1 MKHVG
6 HASSHNCSR
15 RDLPKPLFPSSQIG
29 KLNQSHLP
37 PPFSPSASPSR
48 PSKARMATSLS
59 TDTAIFHP
67 IPSHA
72 VPRSLSP
79 CPRPPS
85 RSERLLRET
94 LERDSST
101 RLYLQQP
108 PSSSFPPLMPRA
120 FSPEYDC
127 ALESDDDDVNIAND
141 PWLENPVR
149 HRRSSSRPKSPS
161 IIRPIPKLHRIQ
173 TSPPASPRPSH
184 SRSRSHSHQPGGS
197 RAVAIPRSRTPA
209 PANSAQNYFTPPSSS
224 YSFFSSFKPSS
235 LSNDN
240 SVARASLER
249 ALHRDR
255 VKWVQHEPDRHSTG
269 GPYRSSRRVSV
280 PRHNSKESDETSYND
295 PLTPPPSPPFNAQTA
310 SRLCKDIEGVVHFS
324 DIEGL
329 GAPPGLTE
337 EELEELQNKAQ
348 KDRFALF
355 STWLGLSP
363 SKDRE
368 NRSYVSGI
376 Y

>member
-1 MKHVG
+1 MEG
-6 HASSHNCSR
+6 
-15 RDLPKPLFPSSQIG
+15 D
-29 KLNQSHLP
+29 
-37 PPFSPSASPSR
+37 SA
-48 PSKARMATSLS
+48 L
-59 TDTAIFHP
+59 D
-67 IPSHA
+67 
-72 VPRSLSP
+72 
-79 CPRPPS
+79 
-85 RSERLLRET
+85 
-94 LERDSST
+94 
-101 RLYLQQP
+101 
-108 PSSSFPPLMPRA
+108 
-120 FSPEYDC
+120 
-127 ALESDDDDVNIAND
+127 SDDDENIAND
-141 PWLENPVR
+141 AWIENPVR

-161 IIRPIPKLHRIQ
+161 IIRPIPKFYRTQ
-173 TSPPASPRPSH
+173 TSPPPSSHRNAH
-184 SRSRSHSHQPGGS
+184 SRSRSHSSQSLES
-197 RAVAIPRSRTPA
+197 RAVNIPRSRTPA
-209 PANSAQNYFTPPSSS
+209 PTGSANHYFTPPSSS

-255 VKWVQHEPDRHSTG
+255 AKGNQRDSDRHSSG
-269 GPYRSSRRVSV
+269 GPYRTSRRVSV
-280 PRHNSKESDETSYND
+280 PRHNSKESDETSFND

-368 NRSYVSGI
+368 NRSYVSSGI